1 MLSCGYENKRVRVRV
16 RVRFMV
22 RVKVRVKVKVKVSD
36 VIGHRF
42 EKVKNGHIF
51 ENWTPI

>member
-1 MLSCGYENKRVRVRV
+1 MEMIRNNRIEEYA
-16 RVRFMV
+16 
-22 RVKVRVKVKVKVSD
+22 SD
-36 VIGHRF
+36 VIGRRF